1 MRLSNCATTVMMVVI
16 VFVQEKS
23 TSKQDIESLIYPTV
37 NPKDNQSSDNRSDI
51 DYDSDSNDEPV
62 KKQINT
68 GLGLLPRRRNSLCV
82 SEFLFCA
89 SSFSCLDVICTDK
102 LIEEIDSCQY
112 GTIYCPETDEC
123 LVNCPSTSPESIP
136 TTDGTINFFDL
147 NGTDVI
153 DNIPADNL
161 PEDEFY
167 ANSTDLVVTI
177 PIVLTF
183 KDDYE
188 TAVVNRS
195 RLFIQSIKRQLVKNL
210 NLPESS
216 IQNLVIL
223 KNPFKISFDLVY
235 WPEQDDFSNITL
247 SSFRETVSKFQEKL
261 LTTGID
267 FTGLDNETIVA
278 IKDDNKKVPD
288 VQQPPTTVQGNQ
300 KTETSSTSSPEKS
313 NASEFSD
320 GRNNLAIILGLVAG
334 AVLLILIV
342 IIGIIYR
349 KRTIYNRR
357 RKIAPFSRM
366 STRKNLASSAITF
379 RGSQRILT
387 GNRDDILSE
396 ADYDDHVSWL
406 KNRTNEPS
414 DEYITPDPAIYVPP
428 AEEEIKRTPRP
439 STRIIRHE

>member
-1 MRLSNCATTVMMVVI
+1 MMLQMGLDITNYLIIRDRVNCPVVI
-16 VFVQEKS
+16 QWPGF
-23 TSKQDIESLIYPTV
+23 
-37 NPKDNQSSDNRSDI
+37 DNRSDI

-68 GLGLLPRRRNSLCV
+68 GLGLLPRRH
-82 SEFLFCA
+82 
-89 SSFSCLDVICTDK
+89 VICTDK

-366 STRKNLASSAITF
+366 
-379 RGSQRILT
+379 
-387 GNRDDILSE
+387 
-396 ADYDDHVSWL
+396 VSPL
-406 KNRTNEPS
+406 IQIN
-414 DEYITPDPAIYVPP
+414 
-428 AEEEIKRTPRP
+428 
-439 STRIIRHE
+439 